1 MVIRRR
7 AIGALAGCALIAA
20 TGPALAE
27 GFWDSVV
34 GAFKG
39 GPTAQPPAAP
49 AANPGAKPAAAQRRP
64 AAAPPAAA
72 GAEAPKPA
80 QAAEKPDP
88 RKPAQAATKPPAAKP
103 GQTSEASASPPEPA
117 KKTPA
122 ASVAAAAATTA
133 SIGAGAEKGFI
144 GQRAALDRANAYFNG
159 ISTLVAD
166 FTQIGADGRKVGGRL
181 HLVRPGRLRFDYDE
195 PSTLE
200 IVADG
205 SAVAVREK
213 KLGTQD
219 LYWVKDTPLKF
230 LLRENTDLQR
240 DVTLKEI
247 APDPQGVRIVL
258 EDGSTLGGT
267 SRITL
272 FFDPEVKK
280 LSQWRIIDPQGYET
294 TVVLSNLERG
304 KQVDAGLFAIK
315 Y

>member
-7 AIGALAGCALIAA
+7 AIGALAGLALIAA
-20 TGPALAE
+20 TGPAMAE

-39 GPTAQPPAAP
+39 GATAPAAP
-49 AANPGAKPAAAQRRP
+49 APNAKPAGQPRRP
-64 AAAPPAAA
+64 APASA
-72 GAEAPKPA
+72 GSEAKPGP
-80 QAAEKPDP
+80 AAEKADP
-88 RKPAQAATKPPAAKP
+88 RKPAQASAKPPAPKP
-103 GQTSEASASPPEPA
+103 GQTAATSEASATPPEPA
-117 KKTPA
+117 KKAT
-122 ASVAAAAATTA
+122 VAAATTTA

-144 GQRAALDRANAYFNG
+144 GQRAAIDRANAYFNG

-200 IVADG
+200 VVADG